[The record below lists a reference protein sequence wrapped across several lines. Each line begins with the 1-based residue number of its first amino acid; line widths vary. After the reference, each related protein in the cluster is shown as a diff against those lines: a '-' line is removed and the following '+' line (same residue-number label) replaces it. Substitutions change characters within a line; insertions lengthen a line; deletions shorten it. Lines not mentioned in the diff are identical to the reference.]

1 MPSYLN
7 HYLPPPTEP
16 FFSRLRYAFFPN
28 YHENVPT
35 AQSAPANPKP
45 DLAWLWRTSIQF
57 FSYIVAEPFLSE
69 INYTF
74 VVGWVVSL
82 PPFFVRSLNPLL
94 SWPSTYC
101 TVHVLEVL
109 MMNASHSLALQ
120 VKCGRTFLAFDVIS
134 RGGYQVG
141 QFMSRETKYGVSSSV
156 YEVES
161 YLNCLW
167 WEPVTLIVLGR
178 CWF

>member
-1 MPSYLN
+1 MHSSPTIMRTCLLRNPHQPIPSPIWPGSEGLVSN
-7 HYLPPPTEP
+7 
-16 FFSRLRYAFFPN
+16 FSR
-28 YHENVPT
+28 T
-35 AQSAPANPKP
+35 
-45 DLAWLWRTSIQF
+45 LWRSRFCQRSTTPS
-57 FSYIVAEPFLSE
+57 LS
-69 INYTF
+69 
-74 VVGWVVSL
+74 VVSL

-161 YLNCLW
+161 YLNCL
-167 WEPVTLIVLGR
+167 
-178 CWF
+178 